1 MGVNSG
7 LRIEPGAEAAIYR
20 QIVEQV
26 AARIRDGV
34 YPSGFRLP
42 TTRELAR
49 ELGVHRNTVV
59 RAFEELA
66 QAGLVNTMVGSG
78 TYVAED
84 APVNAPAAAPQR
96 PALPWS
102 VLFSR
107 NTSAEPLTRYERLA
121 RTVGEG
127 DYINLSRLH
136 PSPDLVPV
144 EQIRRCADFVLR
156 RHGDVALGYGPPD
169 GMPRL
174 REHISREM
182 WRAGIPVAAEDIV
195 ITTGSQQ
202 ALDLVAR
209 ALCDPGDLVL
219 MEEHSYAGAI
229 NAFAAAGAR
238 LAAIPCDEQGPSV
251 VALQQMLAG
260 GVKALYLMPNCS
272 NPTGRSI
279 SVGRRRELVDWSHRA
294 GVPIIEDDYGADLDE
309 TMAPPTL
316 RSLDADV
323 IYLGTFSKK
332 LVPALRVGFLVAPHA
347 AGQRMA
353 AMKQGMDLGT
363 SLLHQFI
370 LAEFIERG
378 YLRTHLRH
386 IQPVYRAR
394 REALTAALR
403 LALPREIEIRPPEFG
418 IVFWINLPPGIDPD
432 LLFHEALK
440 EGVVVS
446 PGSFHSIHPQAT
458 AGIRLTFCS
467 EPEDRLRE
475 GAARLGRAIS
485 AVRARLNRSHRIPV
499 APSIDGV

>member
-1 MGVNSG
+1 M
-7 LRIEPGAEAAIYR
+7 RIEPGAEAAIYR

-34 YPSGFRLP
+34 YPPGYRLP
-42 TTRELAR
+42 TTRDLAR

-59 RAFEELA
+59 RAFDEMS
-66 QAGLVNTMVGSG
+66 QAGLVNTVVGSG

-84 APVNAPAAAPQR
+84 APVNAPVAAPQR

-102 VLFSR
+102 MLFS
-107 NTSAEPLTRYERLA
+107 NAASAEPLTRYERLV
-121 RTVGEG
+121 RTVGDGE
-127 DYINLSRLH
+127 YINLSRLH
-136 PSPDLVPV
+136 PSADLVPV

-156 RHGDVALGYGPPD
+156 RYGDAALGYGPPD
-169 GMPRL
+169 GLPRL

-182 WRAGIPVAAEDIV
+182 WRAGIPVAADDIL

-209 ALCDPGDLVL
+209 ALCNPGDLVL

-279 SVGRRRELVDWSHRA
+279 SVARRRELVDWSHRA
-294 GVPIIEDDYGADLDE
+294 GVPVIEDDYGADLDE
-309 TMAPPTL
+309 TLAPPAL

-332 LVPALRVGFLVAPHA
+332 LVPALRVGYLVAPHA
-347 AGQRMA
+347 ASVRLA
-353 AMKQGMDLGT
+353 ALKQGMDLGT
-363 SLLHQFI
+363 SLLHQYI

-386 IQPVYRAR
+386 IQPVYRTR
-394 REALTAALR
+394 REALAEALR
-403 LALPREIEIRPPEFG
+403 RALPSEIAVREPEFG
-418 IVFWINLPPGIDPD
+418 VVFWINLPAGIDPD

-467 EPEDRLRE
+467 EPEERLRE
-475 GAARLGRAIS
+475 GAVRLGRAFAS
-485 AVRARLNRSHRIPV
+485 VRARLNRMKRIPST
-499 APSIDGV
+499 PSIDGV